1 MIRRR
6 FLHPSHARR
15 FRLAQRIYAG
25 APSQPAVLA
34 PLAALWE
41 AASRLQIAA
50 RSAAQVALDRPVLSV
65 GGIGLGGSGKT
76 PFVRW
81 LARALAREG
90 RSAAVLTRGYGW
102 VGARGPALA
111 LVPARAAVAGS
122 LSSARVP
129 DEARLYL
136 RDGFAVGAHPRRASA
151 AAALARLGVRPD
163 VWLLDDG
170 FQHRQL
176 RRDRDLVLIAA
187 RELGAPRRGLPAGP
201 FREAWRA
208 LARADR
214 LAITGLDPGSARALA
229 GVNRRDLGLPPG
241 PPPVLAGN
249 VWGGSV
255 ELEGWLAGEELDAGA
270 PAGGPCVAF
279 SGIADP
285 LGFERLLLARGL
297 AVRAHVVFPDH
308 HRYDASDRAR
318 LLALRPAGGTL
329 LTTEKDAARLASG
342 WAPPGACRV
351 VRAELRLWRG
361 EEELVEDLR
370 RLARA

>member
-6 FLHPSHARR
+6 FLHASHARR
-15 FRLAQRIYAG
+15 FRLAQRLYADP
-25 APSQPAVLA
+25 PSPPAVLA
-34 PLAALWE
+34 PLATLWE
-41 AASRLQIAA
+41 GASRLQIAV

-81 LARALAREG
+81 LASALAREG
-90 RSAAVLTRGYGW
+90 RSAAVLTRGHGW
-102 VGARGPALA
+102 VDAHGPALA
-111 LVPARAAVAGS
+111 LVPAGTAVAGS
-122 LSSARVP
+122 PSSARVP

-136 RDGFAVGAHPRRASA
+136 RDGLTVGAHPRRAAA
-151 AAALARLGVRPD
+151 AAALARVGVRPD

-176 RRDRDLVLIAA
+176 RRDLDLVLIAA
-187 RELGAPRRGLPAGP
+187 RELGATRRGLPAGP

-208 LARADR
+208 LRRADR
-214 LAITGLDPGSARALA
+214 LAITGLDEGRAGTLA
-229 GVNRRDLGLPPG
+229 GVGRRDLGLPPG
-241 PPPVLAGN
+241 PPPALAGH

-255 ELEGWLAGEELDAGA
+255 ELEGWLAGEAFDAGG
-270 PAGGPCVAF
+270 PAIGPCVAF

-308 HRYDASDRAR
+308 HRYDPSDQAR
-318 LLALRPAGGTL
+318 LLGLLPAGGTL
-329 LTTEKDAARLASG
+329 LTTEKDAARLGSG
-342 WAPPGACRV
+342 WAPPGTCRV

-361 EEELVEDLR
+361 EEDLVEDLR
-370 RLARA
+370 RLAGA